1 MVYTELTRQSMPTE
15 EYRLLLGTALCAF
28 SSNNGFIIENLLR
41 SDDSLSWYELTDKT
55 SGDLDDI
62 IENAIPGEDGER
74 ILEKFKTLVEQRNRI
89 IHGFRCTSPDGEQIL
104 ATKERGTRRQFYIT
118 EEYLKDF
125 IRENDE
131 LSTMLHKY
139 RGY

>member
-1 MVYTELTRQSMPTE
+1 MVYTELTRQSIPTE

-62 IENAIPGEDGER
+62 IGNAIPGEDGER

-104 ATKERGTRRQFYIT
+104 ATKERGTHRQFYIT

>member
-1 MVYTELTRQSMPTE
+1 M
-15 EYRLLLGTALCAF
+15 
-28 SSNNGFIIENLLR
+28 
-41 SDDSLSWYELTDKT
+41 
-55 SGDLDDI
+55 
-62 IENAIPGEDGER
+62 ER
-74 ILEKFKTLVEQRNRI
+74 RNRI

-104 ATKERGTRRQFYIT
+104 ATKEQETHRQFYIT

-131 LSTMLHKY
+131 LSAMLHKY

>member
-15 EYRLLLGTALCAF
+15 EYRTLLGTAICAF

-41 SDDSLSWYELTDKT
+41 SDDSLSWYELTDRM
-55 SGDLDDI
+55 SGKLAEV
-62 IENAIPGEDGER
+62 IEDAIRGEDGRR
-74 ILEKFKTLVEQRNRI
+74 IAKKFKTLVEQRNRI

-104 ATKERGTRRQFYIT
+104 ATKEQETHRQFYIT

-131 LSTMLHKY
+131 LSAMLHKY